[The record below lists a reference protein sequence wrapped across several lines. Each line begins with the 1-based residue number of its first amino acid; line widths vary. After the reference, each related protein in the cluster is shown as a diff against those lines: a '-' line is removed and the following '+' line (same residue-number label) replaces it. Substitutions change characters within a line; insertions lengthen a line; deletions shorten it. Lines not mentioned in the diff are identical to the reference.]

1 MQRFISGHSALIGMI
16 SMSFLLSAF
25 MTTYLRKENRRRDQW
40 AIENNR
46 VPEAYTDEQKDLER
60 EKGDN
65 ASFFRYTV

>member
-1 MQRFISGHSALIGMI
+1 MI

-25 MTTYLRKENRRRDQW
+25 MTMYLRKENRRRDQW

-60 EKGDN
+60 ENGDN

>member
-1 MQRFISGHSALIGMI
+1 
-16 SMSFLLSAF
+16 MSFLLSAF
-25 MTTYLRKENRRRDQW
+25 MTMYLRKENRRRDQW

>member
-25 MTTYLRKENRRRDQW
+25 MTMYLRKENRRRDQW

>member
-46 VPEAYTDEQKDLER
+46 GLETYTDEQKDLER

>member
-1 MQRFISGHSALIGMI
+1 MI

-25 MTTYLRKENRRRDQW
+25 MTMYLRKENRRRDQW

>member
-46 VPEAYTDEQKDLER
+46 GPEAYTDEQKDLER